1 MPQRKKTKKFFSI
14 ILIILGSILFLYS
27 FISHI
32 RLAEFYLDSPFY
44 DNVFSYFFAAILG
57 RLGWGMHFGIT
68 LVLIGI
74 YLLKE
79 KGTDAFTG
87 SAMIAEDYGSGN
99 GTVHDTSAH
108 NYAQPSTIQQGM
120 ARPYPQKDMS
130 VVDWLIVLLL
140 TAIPVVNIIML
151 LVWAFGGDDPKKNY
165 ARAALIYVAASIF
178 LSLIIFVLFT
188 LPLLMYL

>member
-1 MPQRKKTKKFFSI
+1 MPQRKNTKRFFSI

-32 RLAEFYLDSPFY
+32 RLAQFYIDSPLY
-44 DNVFSYFFAAILG
+44 DNFFSYFFAAVFG

-79 KGTDAFTG
+79 KATDSFTG
-87 SAMIAEDYGSGN
+87 SAMVAEDYGGGN
-99 GTVHDTSAH
+99 STVHDTPVH
-108 NYAQPSTIQQGM
+108 DYTQPLSIQQGM
-120 ARPYPQKDMS
+120 GRPSQKKDLS

-140 TAIPVVNIIML
+140 TAIPVVNVIML
-151 LVWAFGGDDPKKNY
+151 LVWAFGGDDPKKNF
-165 ARAALIYVAASIF
+165 ARAALIYVAVSIF
-178 LSLIIFVLFT
+178 LSIIIIILFT